1 MEKQLKAFLSGIIV
15 LYSRQMF
22 CKKLFIK
29 VERKDS
35 LKHIFSSILFTS
47 LCNGSKRFLFQFC
60 KTQRGKI
67 IFFFFF
73 LTQYQAIR
81 EHEIEDLNPKP
92 RSPGLSTKLNATA
105 SCKHRATALLIQRDK
120 QGRFELHPCS
130 SSSLGWKAI
139 FFP

>member
-47 LCNGSKRFLFQFC
+47 LCNGSKRDFYSSFARPREVKLS
-60 KTQRGKI
+60 
-67 IFFFFF
+67 FFF

-81 EHEIEDLNPKP
+81 EHEFEDLNPKP
-92 RSPGLSTKLNATA
+92 RSPGFSAKLNATA